1 MFRVGVLPSAT
12 WALARTSLKLLTWTS
27 SAQRAS
33 SSGRASAAGAA
44 SLTFVQSA
52 LPASN
57 TARRRSRGR
66 SCLFSPAMSFAA
78 VCDSAAP
85 TFTA

>member
-1 MFRVGVLPSAT
+1 MLRVGVLPRAT
-12 WALARTSLKLLTWTS
+12 WALARTSLTLLTWTS
-27 SAQRAS
+27 LAHRAS
-33 SSGRASAAGAA
+33 SSGLASAAGAA

-52 LPASN
+52 FPASK
-57 TARRRSRGR
+57 TARRRCRGWSSR
-66 SCLFSPAMSFAA
+66 SSLAMSFAA